1 MSFSDTKESNG
12 MTNSL
17 RSCIEVSI
25 ATLLYGLFDVL
36 YAQWAAPIC
45 DDKISQNGDDA
56 NEDDIWRRCPQQQPT
71 TCGGSNRLSS
81 QIEGM
86 FLLLALR
93 AVPALIFLMC
103 TILLGVYD
111 HDLPDYSKGD
121 ILAILSVVVADWF
134 FNIAMCI
141 GLVELSPLWVTMGTI
156 LCVPAALIFDMLVKG
171 LVLSL
176 GAWIGGI
183 LTAVGFI
190 VYNIITARAD
200 EHNIEN
206 SNAT

>member
-1 MSFSDTKESNG
+1 
-12 MTNSL
+12 
-17 RSCIEVSI
+17 
-25 ATLLYGLFDVL
+25 
-36 YAQWAAPIC
+36 
-45 DDKISQNGDDA
+45 
-56 NEDDIWRRCPQQQPT
+56 
-71 TCGGSNRLSS
+71 
-81 QIEGM
+81 
-86 FLLLALR
+86 
-93 AVPALIFLMC
+93 MC

-156 LCVPAALIFDMLVKG
+156 LCVPAALVFDMLVKG